1 LNAGAADAEGEIL
14 VRVDARSRPL
24 TDYVSKL
31 VALLLKTEAFHV
43 GVKLKAISHT
53 RMGRVIALAVS
64 HPFGVGNSRHRTSD
78 NSSGEEGGYLGA
90 VRKEDF
96 FSVGGYDPD
105 CDYTEDD
112 EFSLR
117 LIQYGKMVLYTPE
130 IEVPYICRDSV
141 TSIGLQFF
149 RYGKYKLKVFRKHG
163 RMPTIRPYIPLAF
176 VSAIFV
182 LLPLSVMYGPFF
194 LALLT
199 LMFVYIG
206 SCVTVSIIS
215 SIKKRE
221 FIFLA
226 LPLVF
231 ATLHLSYG
239 IGELFG
245 LVKFVGVMR
254 VRQIFAKGHS

>member
-1 LNAGAADAEGEIL
+1 
-14 VRVDARSRPL
+14 
-24 TDYVSKL
+24 
-31 VALLLKTEAFHV
+31 
-43 GVKLKAISHT
+43 
-53 RMGRVIALAVS
+53 
-64 HPFGVGNSRHRTSD
+64 
-78 NSSGEEGGYLGA
+78 
-90 VRKEDF
+90 
-96 FSVGGYDPD
+96 
-105 CDYTEDD
+105 
-112 EFSLR
+112 
-117 LIQYGKMVLYTPE
+117 
-130 IEVPYICRDSV
+130 
-141 TSIGLQFF
+141 
-149 RYGKYKLKVFRKHG
+149 
-163 RMPTIRPYIPLAF
+163 MPTIRPYIPLAF